1 MFPIIQLTF
10 QKPPLHPNDHP
21 STHVTCQMS
30 HVTCH
35 VSNFT
40 CHLNLYIF
48 FLTSRWRV
56 CYQRGLPRQV
66 NFQIYTKISSLVGF
80 LANIGIGL
88 MLMCMISTLVI
99 TLNLWFEH
107 NNEEEEDQKEA
118 GQSKYYLEHVMK
130 ALIGIE
136 GMVYI
141 IANIRLLRKWVS
153 FIAMKDA

>member
-1 MFPIIQLTF
+1 
-10 QKPPLHPNDHP
+10 
-21 STHVTCQMS
+21 
-30 HVTCH
+30 
-35 VSNFT
+35 
-40 CHLNLYIF
+40 
-48 FLTSRWRV
+48 
-56 CYQRGLPRQV
+56 
-66 NFQIYTKISSLVGF
+66 
-80 LANIGIGL
+80 

-107 NNEEEEDQKEA
+107 SNEEEEDQKEA